1 MDQFKSL
8 KQPHLHVFLKF
19 VGQFDLEG
27 SQFLRI
33 VQYYLCEKHASP
45 PGLEDLEMI
54 NTQLK
59 FEGKI
64 HRIQKLLHSGIVQYR
79 PI

>member
-1 MDQFKSL
+1 MGQFKSL
-8 KQPHLHVFLKF
+8 KQPHVHVFLKF

-27 SQFLRI
+27 QVHNFLRI
-33 VQYYLCEKHASP
+33 VQYYLCEKHNASP

-64 HRIQKLLHSGIVQYR
+64 HMIQKLLHS
-79 PI
+79 